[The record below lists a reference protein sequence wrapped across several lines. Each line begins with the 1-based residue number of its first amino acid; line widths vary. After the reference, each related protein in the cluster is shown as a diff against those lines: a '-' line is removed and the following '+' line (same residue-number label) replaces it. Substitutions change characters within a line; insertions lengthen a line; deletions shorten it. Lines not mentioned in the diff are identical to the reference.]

1 GVVPLILSSL
11 AGRRACHLAL
21 PEAVDNLVIQA
32 LLTYN
37 GLGYHPSW
45 PQAGRRGPYLQIGFA
60 TEGVCQVHPSS
71 GLTPYPIPT
80 CSNIQGVLQ
89 AGRSSP
95 YAPPSPLRPARPV
108 LNEAWQAGAKSF
120 SLRRSGCRPAP
131 PLP

>member
-1 GVVPLILSSL
+1 
-11 AGRRACHLAL
+11 
-21 PEAVDNLVIQA
+21 
-32 LLTYN
+32 TYN

-80 CSNIQGVLQ
+80 CSNIQGVGH

-95 YAPPSPLRPARPV
+95 LTPPSPPRPA
-108 LNEAWQAGAKSF
+108 S
-120 SLRRSGCRPAP
+120 PAP
-131 PLP
+131 RQTGGAGRKKLAIDTTIAAPACQTRAAADGRGRPG